1 MTSNYD
7 IMIRDR
13 IREINQ
19 NLINHK
25 RKVGQGAIDLHIPVE
40 DNLVDLSN
48 LEDIKPN
55 EGTGRKITGRGR
67 SGGMGAIVNG
77 SLSGSGFGVRERK
90 IGGKK
95 RGRPV
100 KKGKGTAQ
108 RPTPAPSTP
117 APSTPASST
126 PPAWNPKPEDYLSK
140 VQLDAMDANDR
151 RNFKLHPDWWGVYK
165 PSKQTIS
172 PSEYLSLTQQEK
184 DNLKI
189 NPNLVHGDIPLI
201 SNARLD
207 PAMAAQVYA
216 LNETNKY
223 QDIRDQRNF
232 ERNRDER
239 LKEQADEDARN
250 APSAFDTFLGIASKV
265 VPVVMGL
272 GKPKKGGFLK
282 LKKAPELMGLGK
294 SKNIKVLSKMKG
306 GAKPSKNKMK
316 GGYSDEEVQADRIAR
331 KGAVMHQ
338 KQLDDE
344 HALSIMTPAQKAELA
359 KMNAPLEGGKKAKA
373 VKPKMGNGNIKNNN
387 PWISHVKS
395 YALKHK
401 LKYNDALKDPRCKSS
416 YKK

>member
-13 IREINQ
+13 IRSINQ

-25 RKVGQGAIDLHIPVE
+25 RKVGQGAIDLHIPVA

-55 EGTGRKITGRGR
+55 EGTGRKITGKGR
-67 SGGMGAIVNG
+67 SGGMGTVVNG

-108 RPTPAPSTP
+108 RST
-117 APSTPASST
+117 ASSSTPASST

-140 VQLDAMDANDR
+140 VQLDVMDANDR
-151 RNFKLHPDWWGVYK
+151 KNFKLHPDWWGVYK

-184 DNLKI
+184 DNLKLD
-189 NPNLVHGDIPLI
+189 PNLVHGDFGT
-201 SNARLD
+201 NNKRLD
-207 PAMAAQVYA
+207 PSMLAQMYGLEQGDKMARS
-216 LNETNKY
+216 
-223 QDIRDQRNF
+223 RDDDAF
-232 ERNRDER
+232 VRNRDER

-272 GKPKKGGFLK
+272 GKPKKR
-282 LKKAPELMGLGK
+282 GK
-294 SKNIKVLSKMKG
+294 IVKNIKVLSKMKG
-306 GAKPSKNKMK
+306 GAKPKKVARMK
-316 GGYSDEEVQADRIAR
+316 GGMDNAEIQADIAR
-331 KGAVMHQ
+331 RKAEAMHQ
-338 KQLDDE
+338 NELDDE

-359 KMNAPLEGGKKAKA
+359 LMNTPLTAKELAGGKKVKA
-373 VKPKMGNGNIKNNN
+373 VKPKTGNGNN

-401 LKYNDALKDPRCKSS
+401 LKYNDALKDPKCKSS